1 MALST
6 VRVVE
11 LDGRYP
17 SSFCSMILADF
28 GAQVTRVV
36 WDREY
41 FPNFVNRGK
50 KSLALNL
57 RTPEGA
63 AVLEQ
68 ICLQSDVLID
78 PTPEGA
84 LGRGK
89 ILPEDM
95 LQKNPRLIYVKVS
108 AGVDL
113 SSKNSQSK
121 GHDINFLALSGVLS
135 KFGRKDEIPQAPPNG
150 QGSTIGGGV
159 LGALGIVMAL
169 FERAQSGKG
178 QTVNVNLIEGTAY
191 ASSVLWYLQN
201 MDYYNKARGENLHDG
216 GSPFYQTYQTSD
228 GKFMAVGAYEPHIY
242 EKFLKGLSLNP
253 SELPKQ
259 MSSPD
264 WPRLKTLF
272 ADIFSKKTQ
281 AQWCEIFADLD
292 ACVTPVLTFDDI
304 SQLVKKKGSTSF
316 IMDQQDVVAPMPVP
330 FLSKTP
336 ASVPSTRIAVLG
348 EHSEE
353 ILTKYGF
360 RKEKIAQRL
369 DLGVIKSSKAKA
381 NL

>member
-1 MALST
+1 MALSI

-11 LDGRYP
+11 LAGIYP

-135 KFGRKDEIPQAPPNG
+135 KFGRKDEIPQAPPNI

-242 EKFLKGLSLNP
+242 EKFLK
-253 SELPKQ
+253 EC
-259 MSSPD
+259 
-264 WPRLKTLF
+264 WYV
-272 ADIFSKKTQ
+272 
-281 AQWCEIFADLD
+281 LD
-292 ACVTPVLTFDDI
+292 VYL
-304 SQLVKKKGSTSF
+304 L
-316 IMDQQDVVAPMPVP
+316 
-330 FLSKTP
+330 
-336 ASVPSTRIAVLG
+336 
-348 EHSEE
+348 
-353 ILTKYGF
+353 
-360 RKEKIAQRL
+360 
-369 DLGVIKSSKAKA
+369 
-381 NL
+381 

>member
-11 LDGRYP
+11 LVGRYP
-17 SSFCSMILADF
+17 SSFCGMILADF

-36 WDREY
+36 WDHEY
-41 FPNFVNRGK
+41 PPNFVKRGK

-78 PTPEGA
+78 PTHEGV

-108 AGVDL
+108 AGTDL

-135 KFGRKDEIPQAPPNG
+135 TFGRKDEILCAPPNFLA
-150 QGSTIGGGV
+150 STIGGGV

-178 QTVNVNLIEGTAY
+178 QTVNVNVIEGAAY
-191 ASSVLWYLQN
+191 ASSVLWYLRNTDHFNQ
-201 MDYYNKARGENLHDG
+201 ARGENIHDG
-216 GSPFYQTYQTSD
+216 GAPFYQTYHTSD

-242 EKFLKGLSLNP
+242 EKFLKGLGLNP

-259 MSSPD
+259 MSSSD

-292 ACVTPVLTFDDI
+292 ACVSPVLTFDDI

-336 ASVPSTRIAVLG
+336 TSVPSTRIAVPG

-360 RKEKIAQRL
+360 RKEKIAQLL